1 MKKSLKTRLTLLGL
15 SYQKEVAILLINPM
29 IFAIGGFAIYFFF
42 KEVIAGVG
50 IAIAGLVLDYLYF
63 SRYSKLEKEMERE
76 HINEFIS
83 LMSYF
88 EAFISNGNN
97 VYNSFKMLIPYSSPY
112 MDDVIN
118 SLLIQIDMDK
128 SVGPY
133 ITFASKFNSHVIE
146 SLMLSIYQM
155 IDSGE
160 STNQFTEFEFL
171 FSNIKNSYSE
181 SLIEEKKK
189 SLDSLNSFP
198 LIGAGFLTITL
209 SICIVSLI
217 GGYINVL

>member
-1 MKKSLKTRLTLLGL
+1 MKKSLKNRLTLLGL
-15 SYQKEVAILLINPM
+15 SYQREVAILIIIPV
-29 IFAIGGFAIYFFF
+29 IFLLGGFTVYYFF
-42 KEVIAGVG
+42 KELIAGIG
-50 IAIAGLVLDYLYF
+50 IGLAGLVLDYFYY
-63 SRYSKLEKEMERE
+63 SRYSKLEKEMERD

-171 FSNIKNSYSE
+171 FSNIKNNYSE
-181 SLIEEKKK
+181 ELIEQKKK

-209 SICIVSLI
+209 SICIVSMI

>member
-29 IFAIGGFAIYFFF
+29 IFAIGGFTIYFFF
-42 KEVIAGVG
+42 KEIIAGVG

>member
-15 SYQKEVAILLINPM
+15 SYQKEVAILLLIPM

>member
-1 MKKSLKTRLTLLGL
+1 MKKSFKDRLTLLGL
-15 SYQKEVAILLINPM
+15 SYQKEVMILILFPLVFI
-29 IFAIGGFAIYFFF
+29 IGGFVVYYFF
-42 KEVIAGVG
+42 KELIAAIG
-50 IAIAGLVLDYLYF
+50 IGIAGLGLDYFYF
-63 SRYSKLEKEMERE
+63 SRYSKLEKEMERD

-97 VYNSFKMLIPYSSPY
+97 VYNSFKMLIPYSSPF
-112 MDDVIN
+112 MDDVLN

-160 STNQFTEFEFL
+160 SSNQFTEFEFL
-171 FSNIKNSYSE
+171 FTNIKNNYSE
-181 SLIEEKKK
+181 ELIEQKKK

>member
-42 KEVIAGVG
+42 KEIIAGVG

>member
-1 MKKSLKTRLTLLGL
+1 MKKSLKDRLTLLGL
-15 SYQKEVAILLINPM
+15 SYQKEVMILILFPLVFI
-29 IFAIGGFAIYFFF
+29 IGGFAVYYFF
-42 KEVIAGVG
+42 KELIAAIG
-50 IAIAGLVLDYLYF
+50 IGITGLGLDYFYF
-63 SRYSKLEKEMERE
+63 SRYSKLEKEMERD

-97 VYNSFKMLIPYSSPY
+97 VYNSFKMLIPYSSPF
-112 MDDVIN
+112 MDDVIS

-160 STNQFTEFEFL
+160 SSNQFTEFEFL
-171 FSNIKNSYSE
+171 FTNIKNNYSE
-181 SLIEEKKK
+181 ELIEQKKK

>member
-15 SYQKEVAILLINPM
+15 SYQKEVAILLLIPM

-133 ITFASKFNSHVIE
+133 ITFASKFNSHAIE

>member
-1 MKKSLKTRLTLLGL
+1 MKKSLKTRLSLLGL
-15 SYQKEVAILLINPM
+15 SYQKEVMVLILIPL

-42 KEVIAGVG
+42 KELIAAIG

-97 VYNSFKMLIPYSSPY
+97 VYNSFKMLIPYSSPF

>member
-15 SYQKEVAILLINPM
+15 TYQKEVAILLLIPM
-29 IFAIGGFAIYFFF
+29 IFAIGGFAIYFLF

-50 IAIAGLVLDYLYF
+50 IAIAGLVVDYLYF

>member
-1 MKKSLKTRLTLLGL
+1 MKKSLKNRLTLLGL
-15 SYQKEVAILLINPM
+15 SYQKEVAILLLIPM

>member
-15 SYQKEVAILLINPM
+15 SYQKEVAILLLIPM

-198 LIGAGFLTITL
+198 LIGAGFLIITL

>member
-15 SYQKEVAILLINPM
+15 SYQKEVAILLLIPM

-42 KEVIAGVG
+42 KEIIAGVG

>member
-15 SYQKEVAILLINPM
+15 SYQKEVAILLLIPM

-42 KEVIAGVG
+42 KEIIAGVG

-97 VYNSFKMLIPYSSPY
+97 VYSSFKMLIPYSSPY

-133 ITFASKFNSHVIE
+133 ITFASKFNSHIIE

>member
-1 MKKSLKTRLTLLGL
+1 
-15 SYQKEVAILLINPM
+15 
-29 IFAIGGFAIYFFF
+29 
-42 KEVIAGVG
+42 
-50 IAIAGLVLDYLYF
+50 
-63 SRYSKLEKEMERE
+63 
-76 HINEFIS
+76 
-83 LMSYF
+83 MSYF

>member
-1 MKKSLKTRLTLLGL
+1 MKKSLKTRLSLLGL
-15 SYQKEVAILLINPM
+15 SYQKEVMVLILIPL
-29 IFAIGGFAIYFFF
+29 IFAIGGFAIYLFF
-42 KEVIAGVG
+42 KELIAAIG
-50 IAIAGLVLDYLYF
+50 IAMAGLVLNYLYF
-63 SRYSKLEKEMERE
+63 SRYSKLEREMERE

-97 VYNSFKMLIPYSSPY
+97 VYNSFKMLIPYSSPF

>member
-15 SYQKEVAILLINPM
+15 SYQKEVAILLLIPM

-42 KEVIAGVG
+42 KEIIAGVG
-50 IAIAGLVLDYLYF
+50 IAISGLVLDYLYF

-198 LIGAGFLTITL
+198 LIGAGFLIITL

>member
-1 MKKSLKTRLTLLGL
+1 MKKSLKDRLTLLGL
-15 SYQKEVAILLINPM
+15 SYQKEVMILILFPLVFIV
-29 IFAIGGFAIYFFF
+29 GGFAVYYFF
-42 KEVIAGVG
+42 KELIAAIG
-50 IAIAGLVLDYLYF
+50 IGIAGLGLDYFYY
-63 SRYSKLEKEMERE
+63 SRYSKLEKEMERD

-97 VYNSFKMLIPYSSPY
+97 VYNSFKMLIPYSSPF

-160 STNQFTEFEFL
+160 SSNQFTEFEFL
-171 FSNIKNSYSE
+171 FTNIKNNYSE
-181 SLIEEKKK
+181 ELIEQKKK

>member
-1 MKKSLKTRLTLLGL
+1 MKKSLKNRLTLLGL
-15 SYQKEVAILLINPM
+15 SYQKEVAILVLIPV

-42 KEVIAGVG
+42 KEIIAGVG
-50 IAIAGLVLDYLYF
+50 IAMAGLVLDYLYF

-97 VYNSFKMLIPYSSPY
+97 VYNSFKMLIPYSSPF

-217 GGYINVL
+217 GGFINVL

>member
-15 SYQKEVAILLINPM
+15 SYQKEVAILLLIPV
-29 IFAIGGFAIYFFF
+29 IFSLGGFAIYFFF
-42 KEVIAGVG
+42 KEIIAGVG
-50 IAIAGLVLDYLYF
+50 IALAGLVLDYLYF

-181 SLIEEKKK
+181 SLVEEKKK

>member
-1 MKKSLKTRLTLLGL
+1 MKKSLKTRLSLLGL
-15 SYQKEVAILLINPM
+15 SYQKEVAILVLIPV

-42 KEVIAGVG
+42 KELIATIG
-50 IAIAGLVLDYLYF
+50 IAIVGLVLDYLYF

-171 FSNIKNSYSE
+171 FSNIRNSYSE

>member
-1 MKKSLKTRLTLLGL
+1 MKKSLKNRLTLLGL
-15 SYQKEVAILLINPM
+15 SYQREVAILIIIPV
-29 IFAIGGFAIYFFF
+29 IFLLGGFAVYYFF
-42 KEVIAGVG
+42 KELIAGIG
-50 IAIAGLVLDYLYF
+50 IGLAGLVLDYFYY
-63 SRYSKLEKEMERE
+63 SRYSKLEKEMERD

-171 FSNIKNSYSE
+171 FSNIKNNYSDE
-181 SLIEEKKK
+181 LIEQKKK

-209 SICIVSLI
+209 SICIVSMI

>member
-15 SYQKEVAILLINPM
+15 SYQKEVTILLLIPM

-42 KEVIAGVG
+42 KEIIAGVG
-50 IAIAGLVLDYLYF
+50 IAIAGLVVDYLYF